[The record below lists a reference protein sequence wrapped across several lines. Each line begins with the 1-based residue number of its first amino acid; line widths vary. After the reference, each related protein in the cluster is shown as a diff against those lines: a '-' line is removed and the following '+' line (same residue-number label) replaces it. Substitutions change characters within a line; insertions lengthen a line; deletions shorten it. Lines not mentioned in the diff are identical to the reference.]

1 MSARLHPH
9 AAPPKST
16 SKPSRAPTN
25 GSAFEQLHEALDG
38 YFAKASQSRK
48 RLLEEP
54 YDPKL
59 LHGWRVS
66 LRRIT
71 ATLRDVAR
79 FADDDLDD
87 VRCYLRECREATGQ
101 TRDLDI
107 LVSETLPAFVEK
119 EAAHASAIE
128 PLRKAL
134 AERRLQAQRQ
144 AVIALKQHH
153 LGVPS
158 RAWRHWAQSLE
169 PPTDGMVRKLAA
181 AAIQRRYDELKK
193 RAAKLDGG
201 QKRLHRFRTATK
213 KLRYTIE
220 LYQPAFGKQATAQWL
235 KQLADLQGHLGLAHD
250 RLMARTLVLD
260 AAAGSEADTL
270 KPLRR
275 WAKRTAYDAAK
286 KALQSMARLEHLKP
300 FWREHA
306 H

>member
-9 AAPPKST
+9 ASLQGT
-16 SKPSRAPTN
+16 SKASRPPRG
-25 GSAFEQLHEALDG
+25 GSSFEELRRALDG
-38 YFAKASQSRK
+38 YFAKAAQSRK

-71 ATLRDVAR
+71 ATLRDLAR
-79 FADDDLDD
+79 FSDDDLDD
-87 VRCYLRECREATGQ
+87 VRSYLRACREATGQ

-107 LVSETLPAFVEK
+107 LVMETLPAFIGK
-119 EAAHASAIE
+119 EAAHAPAIE
-128 PLRKAL
+128 PLRQAL
-134 AERRLQAQRQ
+134 AERQLQAHQQ
-144 AVIALKQHH
+144 AVIALKQHP

-181 AAIQRRYDELKK
+181 AAIQRRHDDLKK
-193 RAAKLDGG
+193 RAARLDGG

-220 LYQPAFGKQATAQWL
+220 LYQPAFGKQATTPWL
-235 KQLADLQGHLGLAHD
+235 KQLADLQSHLGLAHD
-250 RLMARTLVLD
+250 RLMARKLVLD
-260 AAAGSEADTL
+260 AIAGDEAYTV

-275 WAKRTAYDAAK
+275 WAKRTADDAAK